1 MATHSSVLAWR
12 IPGMGKPGGLPSLGW
27 HRVGQDWRDLAAAV
41 AAVQLFCD
49 PMNCTLPGSSVHN
62 IFLGENPRVVAIPFS
77 RGSSQ
82 PRDPTHVSYVS
93 CIGKRV
99 LYYQHHL
106 GSPIWS
112 ISSVAQSCPTLCDPM
127 DARLPSPSPTPGV
140 CSNSCPLSRWCH
152 PTISSSVVPFS
163 SCLQSC
169 QASGSFPVTQFFA
182 SDDQSIG
189 ASASASVLSMNIQ
202 DWFPSLISLQSKG
215 VSKSLLQHHSLGHQ
229 FFSTQLSL

>member
-1 MATHSSVLAWR
+1 MFFTNYVHKHVLCCAQ
-12 IPGMGKPGGLPSLGW
+12 SL
-27 HRVGQDWRDLAAAV
+27 QLCLTLCELRD
-41 AAVQLFCD
+41 CS
-49 PMNCTLPGSSVHN
+49 LPGSSGHG
-62 IFLGENPRVVAIPFS
+62 ILRARIMECVAMPSF
-77 RGSSQ
+77 RGFSQ
-82 PRDPTHVSYVS
+82 PRDQIHISYVS

-169 QASGSFPVTQFFA
+169 PASGSFPVSQFFT
-182 SDDQSIG
+182 SSGQSIG
-189 ASASASVLSMNIQ
+189 LYDLANPIVLEFAVVN
-202 DWFPSLISLQSKG
+202 
-215 VSKSLLQHHSLGHQ
+215 
-229 FFSTQLSL
+229 